1 MTSKNTL
8 LTNQCI
14 KREIKK
20 YPETKENENITY
32 QNLWNAAKLVLKGK
46 FTVIKSFYK
55 KPENLTESKLP
66 SKRIRKKKK
75 DGNNKDQRG
84 DN

>member
-1 MTSKNTL
+1 M
-8 LTNQCI
+8 I
-14 KREIKK
+14 
-20 YPETKENENITY
+20 
-32 QNLWNAAKLVLKGK
+32 LKGK
-46 FTVIKSFYK
+46 FTVMKSFYK
-55 KPENLTESKLP
+55 KQENLTESKLP